1 MANNTI
7 GQFIAVL
14 RKANGMTQQQL
25 ADRLNVSNK
34 AVSRWERDETAPDI
48 TLIPA
53 IAEIFGVT
61 CDELLKGERFVSD
74 NISQRTEKQVEKQL
88 FSLITRTLM
97 SFKTLILI
105 AFALSLSGLV
115 CMFAITVV
123 KADSYAG
130 FAVMLLFQIPA
141 FVLGVTAVSR
151 VRTTKRGNELFEDAK
166 SDELKDFDKTFG
178 NYSFFIFC
186 TIFAV
191 ILISV
196 FLLFDLNITSLYFE
210 TVMTEAGLLTTG
222 KIFRYDIFV
231 IVLVLAAIYLYL
243 KDIFIAWLTEK
254 PIKINF
260 DKTELIMTVIQTAF
274 VVLGSILFIIAPYG
288 DISVNDISPFSIAFN
303 ILGLVCLASNIV
315 SFAVFAI
322 RHKKNRKNLIFKGI
336 RNSLFTISG
345 FLMTFVHEVS
355 FTTFDEI
362 TTDAT
367 VWEKCDNWSAGYLI
381 IALLFAFAVVIAF
394 KVIERIIEN
403 YKNKH
408 KTYCR
413 EGLNNV

>member
-1 MANNTI
+1 MANNTM

-61 CDELLKGERFVSD
+61 CDELLKGERLDSG

-97 SFKTLILI
+97 SFKTLIWI
-105 AFALSLSGLV
+105 AFALSLAGLV
-115 CMFAITVV
+115 CMFAITIVFA
-123 KADSYAG
+123 KSEAG

-141 FVLGVTAVSR
+141 FVIAVTAVSR
-151 VRTTKRGNELFEDAK
+151 VKTTKRGNELFSCADSK
-166 SDELKDFDKTFG
+166 ELKDFDKAFG

-186 TIFAV
+186 TLFAV

-196 FLLFDLNITSLYFE
+196 FLLFDLNITTLYVE
-210 TVMTEAGLLTTG
+210 TVMTETGLMTTG
-222 KIFRYDIFV
+222 KIFRYDV
-231 IVLVLAAIYLYL
+231 IVIALVLSAIYLYL
-243 KDIFIAWLTEK
+243 KDIFIAWITEK
-254 PIKINF
+254 PIKVNF
-260 DKTELIMTVIQTAF
+260 DKTVSIMTAVQIAF
-274 VVLGSILFIIAPYG
+274 VVLGGVFFIIAPYG
-288 DISVNDISPFSIAFN
+288 VTSAHNSSPLSIALN
-303 ILGLVCLASNIV
+303 IIGLVCLIGNITCF
-315 SFAVFAI
+315 SVFVL
-322 RHKKNRKNLIFKGI
+322 RNREKRNILIFKGL
-336 RNSLFTISG
+336 RNCLFTVSG
-345 FLMTFVHEVS
+345 FLISFVHGVS

-362 TTDAT
+362 TTEAT
-367 VWEKCDNWSAGYLI
+367 VWERCDEWSPGYLI
-381 IALLFAFAVVIAF
+381 VALLFTFSVIILF
-394 KVIERIIEN
+394 KVTERIIEK
-403 YKNKH
+403 YKNKY

-413 EGLNNV
+413 EDVNNV

>member
-61 CDELLKGERFVSD
+61 CDELLKGERLDSK

-88 FSLITRTLM
+88 FSLITRTM
-97 SFKTLILI
+97 MNFKTLVWI
-105 AFALSLSGLV
+105 AFALSLAGLV
-115 CMFAITVV
+115 CMLAITIVFA
-123 KADSYAG
+123 KSEAG

-141 FVLGVTAVSR
+141 FVIAVTAVNR
-151 VRTTKRGNELFEDAK
+151 VKTTKRVNELFSQVG
-166 SDELKDFDKTFG
+166 SDELIKFDRTFG

-196 FLLFDLNITSLYFE
+196 FLLFDLNITTLYFE
-210 TVMTEAGLLTTG
+210 TVMTEMGLVKTG
-222 KIFRYDIFV
+222 NVFRYDIIV
-231 IVLVLAAIYLYL
+231 IVLVISAVYLYL
-243 KDIFIAWLTEK
+243 KDIFISYLTEK
-254 PIKINF
+254 PIKVNF
-260 DKTELIMTVIQTAF
+260 DKTVSIMTAAQTAF
-274 VVLGSILFIIAPYG
+274 IVLGGVFFIIAPYG
-288 DISVNDISPFSIAFN
+288 VTSAHDSSPLSIALN
-303 ILGLVCLASNIV
+303 IIGLVCLLGNIICF
-315 SFAVFAI
+315 SVFVL
-322 RHKKNRKNLIFKGI
+322 RNREKRNILIFKGL
-336 RNSLFTISG
+336 RNCLFTVSG
-345 FLMTFVHEVS
+345 FLISFVHGVS

-362 TTDAT
+362 VTEST
-367 VWEKCDNWSAGYLI
+367 VWEKYDEWSPGHLI
-381 IALLFAFAVVIAF
+381 IALLFAFSVIILF

-413 EGLNNV
+413 EELNNV

>member
-61 CDELLKGERFVSD
+61 CDELLKGERLDSG
-74 NISQRTEKQVEKQL
+74 NISQRTEKQVEKQIY
-88 FSLITRTLM
+88 SLLSRTM
-97 SFKTLILI
+97 MNFKTLVWI
-105 AFALSLSGLV
+105 AFALSLAGLV
-115 CMFAITVV
+115 CMLAITIVFA
-123 KADSYAG
+123 KSEAG

-141 FVLGVTAVSR
+141 FVIAVTAVSR
-151 VRTTKRGNELFEDAK
+151 VKTTKRGNELFCCTDSK
-166 SDELKDFDKTFG
+166 ELKDFDRAFG

-186 TIFAV
+186 TLFAV

-196 FLLFDLNITSLYFE
+196 FLLFDLNITTLYVE
-210 TVMTEAGLLTTG
+210 TVMTETGLMTTG
-222 KIFRYDIFV
+222 KIFRYDV
-231 IVLVLAAIYLYL
+231 IVIALVLSAIYLYL
-243 KDIFIAWLTEK
+243 KDIFIAWITEK
-254 PIKINF
+254 PIKVNF
-260 DKTELIMTVIQTAF
+260 DKTVSIMTAVQIAF
-274 VVLGSILFIIAPYG
+274 VVLGGVFFIIAPYG
-288 DISVNDISPFSIAFN
+288 DMSADSPSPVSITLN
-303 ILGLVCLASNIV
+303 ILGLVCLLCNIIC
-315 SFAVFAI
+315 FAVFVLRSREKRSI
-322 RHKKNRKNLIFKGI
+322 LIFKGL
-336 RNSLFTISG
+336 RNCLFTVSG
-345 FLMTFVHEVS
+345 FLISFVHGVS

-362 TTDAT
+362 TTELT
-367 VWEKCDNWSAGYLI
+367 VWERCDEWSPGYLI
-381 IALLFAFAVVIAF
+381 VALLFAFSVIILF
-394 KVIERIIEN
+394 KVTERIIEK

-413 EGLNNV
+413 ENVNNV

>member
-61 CDELLKGERFVSD
+61 CDELLKGERLDSG
-74 NISQRTEKQVEKQL
+74 NISQRTEKQVEKQIY
-88 FSLITRTLM
+88 SLLSRTM
-97 SFKTLILI
+97 MNFKTLVWI
-105 AFALSLSGLV
+105 AFALSLAGLV
-115 CMFAITVV
+115 CMFAITIGFF
-123 KADSYAG
+123 KSEIG

-141 FVLGVTAVSR
+141 FVIAVTAVSR
-151 VRTTKRGNELFEDAK
+151 VKTTRRGNELFGYAG
-166 SDELKDFDKTFG
+166 SNELKDFDKAFG

-186 TIFAV
+186 TLFAV

-196 FLLFDLNITSLYFE
+196 FLLFDLNITTLYVE
-210 TVMTEAGLLTTG
+210 TVMTETGLMTTG
-222 KIFRYDIFV
+222 KIFRYDV
-231 IVLVLAAIYLYL
+231 IVIALVLSAIYLYL
-243 KDIFIAWLTEK
+243 KDIFISWITEK
-254 PIKINF
+254 PIKFNF
-260 DKTELIMTVIQTAF
+260 DKTEIIMTVIQTAF

-288 DISVNDISPFSIAFN
+288 DISVNDVSPFSIAFN
-303 ILGLVCLASNIV
+303 ILGLVCLVGNIV

-336 RNSLFTISG
+336 RNSLFTVSG
-345 FLMTFVHEVS
+345 FLISFVHGVS

-362 TTDAT
+362 TTEAT
-367 VWEKCDNWSAGYLI
+367 VWERCDEWSPGYLI
-381 IALLFAFAVVIAF
+381 VALLFAFSVIILF
-394 KVIERIIEN
+394 KVIERIIEK
-403 YKNKH
+403 YENKH

-413 EGLNNV
+413 EDVNNV

>member
-7 GQFIAVL
+7 GQFISVL

-61 CDELLKGERFVSD
+61 CDELLKGERLDSG
-74 NISQRTEKQVEKQL
+74 NISQRTEKQVKKQR
-88 FSLITRTLM
+88 FSLLTRTLM

-105 AFALSLSGLV
+105 AFALSLAGLV

-196 FLLFDLNITSLYFE
+196 FLLFDLNITTLYVE
-210 TVMTEAGLLTTG
+210 TVMTETGLMTTG
-222 KIFRYDIFV
+222 KIFRYDV
-231 IVLVLAAIYLYL
+231 IVIALVLSAIYLYL

-254 PIKINF
+254 PIKFNF
-260 DKTELIMTVIQTAF
+260 DKTEIIMTVIQTAF

-288 DISVNDISPFSIAFN
+288 DISVNDVSPFSIAFN
-303 ILGLVCLASNIV
+303 ILGLVCLVGNIV

-336 RNSLFTISG
+336 RNCLFTVSG

-362 TTDAT
+362 TTEAT
-367 VWEKCDNWSAGYLI
+367 VWERCDEWSPGYLI
-381 IALLFAFAVVIAF
+381 VALLFAFSVIILF
-394 KVIERIIEN
+394 KVIERIIEK
-403 YKNKH
+403 YKNKQ

-413 EGLNNV
+413 EDVNNV

>member
-7 GQFIAVL
+7 GQFIGVL
-14 RKANGMTQQQL
+14 RKASGMTQQQL

-61 CDELLKGERFVSD
+61 CDELLKGERLDSE

-97 SFKTLILI
+97 SFKTLIWI
-105 AFALSLSGLV
+105 AFALSVAGLV
-115 CMFAITVV
+115 CMFAITIIFA
-123 KADSYAG
+123 KSEAG

-141 FVLGVTAVSR
+141 FVLGMTAVSR
-151 VRTTKRGNELFEDAK
+151 VRTTKRGNELFEDANSNEFK
-166 SDELKDFDKTFG
+166 NFNKAFG
-178 NYSFFIFC
+178 NYSFFVFC

-210 TVMTEAGLLTTG
+210 TIMTETGLLTTG
-222 KIFRYDIFV
+222 KVFRYDIFV
-231 IVLVLAAIYLYL
+231 IVLVLSAIYLYL

-254 PIKINF
+254 PIKFNF
-260 DKTELIMTVIQTAF
+260 DKTEIIMTVIQTAF

-288 DISVNDISPFSIAFN
+288 DISVNDVSPFSIVFN
-303 ILGLVCLASNIV
+303 ILGLVCLIGNIV
-315 SFAVFAI
+315 TFAVFVI
-322 RHKKNRKNLIFKGI
+322 RYKKNKRKLIFKGI
-336 RNSLFTISG
+336 RNSLFTVSG

-362 TTDAT
+362 TTEST
-367 VWEKCDNWSAGYLI
+367 VWERCDEWSAGYLI

-413 EGLNNV
+413 EDVNNV

>member
-1 MANNTI
+1 MANNTM

-34 AVSRWERDETAPDI
+34 AISRWERDETAPDI

-61 CDELLKGERFVSD
+61 CDELLKGERLDSG
-74 NISQRTEKQVEKQL
+74 NISQRTEKQVEKQIY
-88 FSLITRTLM
+88 SLLSRTM
-97 SFKTLILI
+97 MNFKTLVWI
-105 AFALSLSGLV
+105 AFALSLAGLV
-115 CMFAITVV
+115 CMFAITIIFA
-123 KADSYAG
+123 KSEAG

-141 FVLGVTAVSR
+141 FVIAVMAVSR
-151 VRTTKRGNELFEDAK
+151 VKTTRRGNELFSCADSK
-166 SDELKDFDKTFG
+166 ELKDFDKAFG

-186 TIFAV
+186 TLFAV

-196 FLLFDLNITSLYFE
+196 FLLFDLNITTLYVE
-210 TVMTEAGLLTTG
+210 TVMTGTGLMTTG
-222 KIFRYDIFV
+222 KIFRYDV
-231 IVLVLAAIYLYL
+231 IVIALVLSAIYLYL
-243 KDIFIAWLTEK
+243 KDIFIAWITEK

-260 DKTELIMTVIQTAF
+260 NKTELIMTVVQTAF

-288 DISVNDISPFSIAFN
+288 DISVNSLSPFHIIFS
-303 ILGLVCLASNIV
+303 ILGLVCLVGNIV
-315 SFAVFAI
+315 SFAVFVI
-322 RHKKNRKNLIFKGI
+322 RYKKNKRKLIFKGI
-336 RNSLFTISG
+336 RNSLFTVSG

-362 TTDAT
+362 TTEST
-367 VWEKCDNWSAGYLI
+367 VWERCDEWSPGYLI
-381 IALLFAFAVVIAF
+381 VALLFTFSVIILF
-394 KVIERIIEN
+394 KVTERIIEK

-413 EGLNNV
+413 EDVNNV

>member
-61 CDELLKGERFVSD
+61 CDELLKGERLDSE
-74 NISQRTEKQVEKQL
+74 NISQRTEKQVEKQIY
-88 FSLITRTLM
+88 SLLSRTM
-97 SFKTLILI
+97 MNFKTLVWI
-105 AFALSLSGLV
+105 AFALSLAGLV
-115 CMFAITVV
+115 CMFAITIVFA
-123 KADSYAG
+123 KSEAG

-141 FVLGVTAVSR
+141 FVMAVMAVSR
-151 VRTTKRGNELFEDAK
+151 VKTTKRGNELFSYAE
-166 SDELKDFDKTFG
+166 SNELKDFDRTFG

-186 TIFAV
+186 TLFAV

-196 FLLFDLNITSLYFE
+196 FLLFDLNITTLYIE
-210 TVMTEAGLLTTG
+210 TVMTETGLMTTG
-222 KIFRYDIFV
+222 KIFRYDV
-231 IVLVLAAIYLYL
+231 IVIALVLSAIYLYL
-243 KDIFIAWLTEK
+243 KDIFIAWITEK

-260 DKTELIMTVIQTAF
+260 DKTIVIMSTVQLAF
-274 VVLGSILFIIAPYG
+274 IVLSGAFFIIAPYG
-288 DISVNDISPFSIAFN
+288 DMSADSPSPVSITLN
-303 ILGLVCLASNIV
+303 ILGLACLLGNIT
-315 SFAVFAI
+315 SFAVFVL
-322 RHKKNRKNLIFKGI
+322 KNKEKRKRLIFKGL
-336 RNSLFTISG
+336 RNCLFTVSG
-345 FLMTFVHEVS
+345 FLISFVHGVS
-355 FTTFDEI
+355 FTTYDEI
-362 TTDAT
+362 TTEST
-367 VWEKCDNWSAGYLI
+367 VWERCDEWSPGYLI
-381 IALLFAFAVVIAF
+381 VALLFAFSVIVIF
-394 KVIERIIEN
+394 KVIERIIEK

-413 EGLNNV
+413 EDANNV

>member
-7 GQFIAVL
+7 GQFISVL

-61 CDELLKGERFVSD
+61 CDELLKGERLDSG
-74 NISQRTEKQVEKQL
+74 NISQRTEKQVEKQIH
-88 FSLITRTLM
+88 SLLSRTM
-97 SFKTLILI
+97 MNFKTLIWI
-105 AFALSLSGLV
+105 AFALSLAGLV
-115 CMFAITVV
+115 CMLAITIVFA
-123 KADSYAG
+123 KSEAG

-141 FVLGVTAVSR
+141 FVMAVMAVSR
-151 VRTTKRGNELFEDAK
+151 VKTAKRGNELFGYAG
-166 SDELKDFDKTFG
+166 SNELKDFDRVFG

-186 TIFAV
+186 TLFAV

-196 FLLFDLNITSLYFE
+196 FLLFDLNITTLYVE
-210 TVMTEAGLLTTG
+210 TVMTETGLMTTG

-231 IVLVLAAIYLYL
+231 IVLVLSAIYLYL
-243 KDIFIAWLTEK
+243 KDIFIAWITEK
-254 PIKINF
+254 PIKVNF
-260 DKTELIMTVIQTAF
+260 DKTVSIMTAVQIAF
-274 VVLGSILFIIAPYG
+274 VVLGCVFFIIAPYG
-288 DISVNDISPFSIAFN
+288 DISVNDVSPFSIAFN
-303 ILGLVCLASNIV
+303 ILGLVCLVGNIV

-336 RNSLFTISG
+336 RNCLFTVSG

-362 TTDAT
+362 TTEST
-367 VWEKCDNWSAGYLI
+367 SWERCDEWSPGYLI
-381 IALLFAFAVVIAF
+381 VALLFAFSVIILF
-394 KVIERIIEN
+394 KVIERIIEK

-413 EGLNNV
+413 EDVNNV